1 MSFRYRVKGSTIK
14 GNKEGAIYIY
24 KNLKSGKTI
33 EKNTGFTINNRE
45 KWSRTK
51 QKSLDRKDFLLNSS
65 LKQLLDRCYDAYL
78 IALDKG
84 HILDNSWLKEVI
96 EDRYK
101 ERTETTHYNPYLTE
115 FINELLLTY
124 YDGKPSAMTIRRFL
138 AGWKRFEKE
147 IGRRILCNELNRRIV
162 GLYKNFLMSPSNDYS
177 SSYQNKTFS
186 QLITICNK
194 AKGAGIEVP
203 DDFSVV
209 DRPKVTESP
218 IVVLTNDEMEA
229 LRSIDL
235 TNQTGLDNARFWF
248 LLQSTT
254 ALRISDLL
262 DLTFKDIEYRE
273 GKFWT
278 HRKQKKTK
286 KPVSIVIF
294 DKWVEDKL
302 RQNLF
307 PYRISK
313 QKYRKHIKEICKRA
327 QIKTEITAMGQVGV
341 DEKKYRKQ
349 MILRPKWEFISSHSA
364 RRYCATFLYEKEI
377 HPSKIIKQTGHSS
390 VSALMVY
397 IGKIDRDY
405 DVGKKIYEEVNLIQ
419 TRV

>member
-1 MSFRYRVKGSTIK
+1 MNFRYRVKASTIR
-14 GNKEGAIYIY
+14 GNTEAAIYIY

-33 EKNTGFTINNRE
+33 EKNTGFTINNKE
-45 KWSRTK
+45 KWSRIK
-51 QKSLDRKDFLLNSS
+51 QKSLDRKDSLLNSS
-65 LKQLLDRCYDAYL
+65 LKELRDKCYDSYL
-78 IALDKG
+78 TALDKG
-84 HILDNSWLKEVI
+84 HIIDNSWLKEVI

-101 ERTETTHYNPYLTE
+101 ERTETIQSNPYFIE
-115 FINELLLTY
+115 FVNELLLTY
-124 YDGKPSAMTIRRFL
+124 YAGKPSVMTIKRFL

-147 IGRRILCNELNRRIV
+147 IGKRLLCSELNRRTV
-162 GLYKNFLMSPSNDYS
+162 GLYKNFLMSPFNGYS

-209 DRPKVTESP
+209 DRPKVVESP
-218 IVVLTNDEMEA
+218 IVVLTNDEMDV
-229 LRSIDL
+229 LRSIDF
-235 TNQTGLDNARFWF
+235 TYQRGLDNARFWF

-262 DLTFKDIEYRE
+262 DLTFDDIEYKE

-278 HRKQKKTK
+278 HRKQKKTN

-302 RQNLF
+302 RQKKF
-307 PYRISK
+307 PYIISK

-327 QIKTEITAMGQVGV
+327 QIKTQITAMGQVGFE
-341 DEKKYRKQ
+341 DKKYRKQ
-349 MILRPKWEFISSHSA
+349 MISRPKWMFISSHSA
-364 RRYCATFLYEKEI
+364 RRFCATFLYEKEI
-377 HPSKIIKQTGHSS
+377 HPTKIIKQTGHSS

-405 DVGKKIYEEVNLIQ
+405 DVGKKIYEEVNQI
-419 TRV
+419 

>member
-33 EKNTGFTINNRE
+33 EKNTGFTINNIE

-51 QKSLDRKDFLLNSS
+51 QKSLDRKDSLLNSS

-101 ERTETTHYNPYLTE
+101 ERTKTTQHNPYFTE

-124 YDGKPSAMTIRRFL
+124 YVGKSSAMTIGRFL
-138 AGWKRFEKE
+138 SGWKRFEKE
-147 IGRRILCNELNRRIV
+147 IGRRLLCSELNRRII
-162 GLYKNFLMSPSNDYS
+162 GLYKNFLMSPSNGYS
-177 SSYQNKTFS
+177 TSYQNKTFS

-194 AKGAGIEVP
+194 ARGAGIEVP
-203 DDFSVV
+203 NDFCVV
-209 DRPKVTESP
+209 DRPKVIESP
-218 IVVLTNDEMEA
+218 VVVLTNKEMEA
-229 LRSIDL
+229 LRSLDL
-235 TNQTGLDNARFWF
+235 TNQRGLDNARYWF

-262 DLTFKDIEYRE
+262 DLTYEDIEYKE
-273 GKFWT
+273 DKFWT

-294 DKWVEDKL
+294 DRWVEERL
-302 RQNLF
+302 RQKMF
-307 PYRISK
+307 PYKISK

-327 QIKTEITAMGQVGV
+327 QIKTEITAMGQVGME
-341 DEKKYRKQ
+341 DKKYRKR
-349 MILRPKWEFISSHSA
+349 MISRPKWEFISSHSA
-364 RRYCATFLYEKEI
+364 RRFCATFLYEKEI
-377 HPSKIIKQTGHSS
+377 HPTKIIKQTGHSS

-405 DVGKKIYEEVNLIQ
+405 DVGNTIYTSLLNS
-419 TRV
+419 